1 MKFEKNN
8 TRPQDGESRRSG
20 LRRGENHEKA
30 GSIGKFRRPGSRNF
44 RPTSGSGLLCFFF
57 SSIRWKLSRR
67 TSSPLPPSGLLRFT
81 FFALPFPIRP
91 PPHPCFWHCLCLFV
105 CQFAVFRVWFGF
117 SVFLLRHAPVQ
128 AAAGSGHPRA
138 PPSSEPSSDLNCRYA
153 IRFSGGNSGNILLKI
168 QHRQFS

>member
-1 MKFEKNN
+1 MENPDDRVYAAEKIMKK
-8 TRPQDGESRRSG
+8 RVRSVSFG
-20 LRRGENHEKA
+20 GQAVAIFAQLPV
-30 GSIGKFRRPGSRNF
+30 PGCF
-44 RPTSGSGLLCFFF
+44 VFFF
-57 SSIRWKLSRR
+57 SFIRWKLSRR

-81 FFALPFPIRP
+81 FFALPFPLRP
-91 PPHPCFWHCLCLFV
+91 SPHPCFWHCLCLFV

-138 PPSSEPSSDLNCRYA
+138 PPASEPSSELNCRYA